1 MAQNEIVE
9 SATRLFLRISLQS
22 LKRSVRVATRMKW
35 SGQYFWLQTCL
46 GFIWKTCLKKSLF
59 ILMTFSLNLLIRM
72 SLLQTVPTDVLEKGK
87 AIASNSHKTKQ
98 FFCECLRALEELDY
112 CYMHQE
118 LNPELRL
125 SQ

>member
-35 SGQYFWLQTCL
+35 SG
-46 GFIWKTCLKKSLF
+46 LKKSLF

-98 FFCECLRALEELDY
+98 FFL
-112 CYMHQE
+112 
-118 LNPELRL
+118 
-125 SQ
+125 